1 MNGFLFLFFI
11 LSSMVDSIKKPTPK
25 FCVNCKHFI
34 NDNNGNIEFA
44 KCSLFFRE
52 DTSFLVSGNSTR
64 NYRYCSTARMSE
76 MMCGREA
83 KMFTRKYLKKKK
95 IEEEKE

>member
-1 MNGFLFLFFI
+1 MGIF
-11 LSSMVDSIKKPTPK
+11 
-25 FCVNCKHFI
+25 
-34 NDNNGNIEFA
+34 EFA

-52 DTSFLVSGNSTR
+52 DTSFLVSGNFTKHH
-64 NYRYCSTARMSE
+64 RYCTTARMSE
-76 MMCGREA
+76 MMCGKEG